1 MIMTECSNQRVSIA
15 VFGEFTLADY
25 KEFEDLANYTIR
37 FQGPVDLLF
46 DLRDMTGATLDVAVE
61 EFRFA
66 RQHVHDFRRIAVV
79 TDSQWLTWSA
89 WLSQMYVE
97 ADIQVFSDVEAAQTW
112 LSQMAEEVAGS

>member
-1 MIMTECSNQRVSIA
+1 MIMTEYSAGRISVA

-25 KEFEDLANYTIR
+25 KEFEDLANYSIR

-66 RQHVHDFRRIAVV
+66 RQHAHDFRRIAVI

-89 WLSQMYVE
+89 WLSQIYVDAE
-97 ADIQVFSDVEAAQTW
+97 MQVFTDLETAQTW
-112 LSQMAEEVAGS
+112 LSQIDDEVVQS